1 MESKSMKKLKY
12 IILLILFVAIFQA
25 CTPIPATAITDA
37 NQNPISIPQ
46 GTTYRSSE
54 PILGQEPL
62 TISSFSVYSI
72 SVSFGNGT
80 SPAAILSNY
89 GGQNGTYLYRN
100 GTMNATVSL
109 SGADAITVTISS
121 LNNDIQFELNN
132 VVCNP

>member
-25 CTPIPATAITDA
+25 CTPTPATAITDA

-46 GTTYRSSE
+46 GTTYTSSE
-54 PILGQEPL
+54 PILGQAPL
-62 TISSFSVYSI
+62 TISSVSVRSI

-100 GTMNATVSL
+100 GAMMATVSL
-109 SGADAITVTISS
+109 SDGDSITVTISS
-121 LNNDIQFELNN
+121 LNNNIQFELNN
-132 VVCNP
+132 VVCNR

>member
-1 MESKSMKKLKY
+1 MKELKY
-12 IILLILFVAIFQA
+12 IVLLILFVAIFQA
-25 CTPIPATAITDA
+25 CTPTPATAITDA
-37 NQNPISIPQ
+37 SQNPISIPT
-46 GTTYRSSE
+46 GTTYTSSE
-54 PILGQEPL
+54 PILGGANL
-62 TISSFSVYSI
+62 TISSFSVRSI
-72 SVSFGNGT
+72 SVSFGGT
-80 SPAAILSNY
+80 PSVILSNY